1 MKQIY
6 LFVLLVAMAVALNTS
21 CSEQAD
27 FPKLEDTEITA
38 KFDVKLAK
46 EAFVRDYTAAVE
58 ARSETTRAQSQ
69 IYYTLADTD
78 YTPLWDKA
86 KNTENDHV
94 LSIDVPLYSVSGAFA
109 SDTDGENMR
118 MATQKLVFT
127 KSKKDNKVYSYLLTL
142 CPDVAC
148 AEKYSDL
155 NDVFT
160 HLGDCSKFSGLAI
173 YTSLAGELVAVNKF
187 VNGSETG
194 YVYVGNPEADQHALH
209 HQAEH
214 LMEGMKFY
222 LSSGPV
228 EMTRGGGGGAGT
240 GYEDLCADCLKNP
253 CECDI
258 FTVDRCWAC
267 GKPIIEH
274 AIYGKCECYGDFDI
288 CPTCGRA
295 KPQEGES
302 GGAFCQCGEEVPGEE
317 KMCEW
322 CNMPRTECI
331 CVEKPDTDFCDD
343 CHFPKDACICDF
355 FEGEGDPCN
364 FCDKVVCECPNSSVG
379 CPKCGDIT
387 CTGCEGNDSTTTPST
402 PSNPIDPNEPDR
414 CPYCNNYCEGHCE
427 AYCEDCKQLKT
438 DCTEH
443 RCSSCNELYNECEC
457 K

>member
-1 MKQIY
+1 MKTFIRGV
-6 LFVLLVAMAVALNTS
+6 LFAALLVCFG
-21 CSEQAD
+21 CSEQTD
-27 FPKLEDTEITA
+27 ITPNIEA
-38 KFDVKLAK
+38 KKTLDVKQAK

-58 ARSETTRAQSQ
+58 ARSETTRALEH

-86 KNTENDHV
+86 KNTENEHV

-118 MATQKLVFT
+118 MATQKLIVIQ
-127 KSKKDNKVYSYLLTL
+127 SKKSGDTFSYLLTL

-187 VNGSETG
+187 VNGTETG

-214 LMEGMKFY
+214 LMEYMKYY
-222 LSSGPV
+222 LSSTPV
-228 EMTRGGGGGAGT
+228 EMTRGGGGGTA
-240 GYEDLCADCLKNP
+240 YEDLCADCLKNP
-253 CECDI
+253 CECFDPNKCQWCKKPKEGSGKD
-258 FTVDRCWAC
+258 VCMCDYYDLCDDC
-267 GKPIIEH
+267 GKPI
-274 AIYGKCECYGDFDI
+274 A
-288 CPTCGRA
+288 
-295 KPQEGES
+295 QEGDA

-322 CNMPRTECI
+322 CSRPRAECI
-331 CVEKPDTDFCDD
+331 CIDKPDTDFCDD
-343 CHFPKDACICDF
+343 CHFPTDACICDF
-355 FEGEGDPCN
+355 IDGEGDPCN
-364 FCDKVVCECPNSSVG
+364 FCGKVVCECPNSSVG

-387 CTGCEGNDSTTTPST
+387 CTGCEGNDNSTTPT
-402 PSNPIDPNEPDR
+402 DPTEPDDPDDDN
-414 CPYCNNYCEGHCE
+414 CNYCNHHCGGTCA
-427 AYCEDCKQLKT
+427 AYCDICLIPKEHCDA
-438 DCTEH
+438 H
-443 RCSSCNELYNECEC
+443 RCAGCGKVYSQCEC

>member
-1 MKQIY
+1 MKKIY

-21 CSEQAD
+21 CTEQTD
-27 FPKLEDTEITA
+27 FPRIEDASTTA
-38 KFDVKLAK
+38 KLDVKLAK

-58 ARSETTRAQSQ
+58 AKTTVTRAQGH

-86 KNTENDHV
+86 KNTENEHV

-118 MATQKLVFT
+118 MATQKLIVIQ
-127 KSKKDNKVYSYLLTL
+127 SKKSGDTFSYLLTL

-187 VNGSETG
+187 VNGTEAG
-194 YVYVGNPEADQHALH
+194 YVYVGNPEADQHVLH

-228 EMTRGGGGGAGT
+228 EMTRGGGT
-240 GYEDLCADCLKNP
+240 DYIHEMLCKNCLSYPCLCEYEDF
-253 CECDI
+253 E
-258 FTVDRCWAC
+258 RCPMC
-267 GKPIIEH
+267 GKPKWEEH
-274 AIYGKCECYGDFDI
+274 PVHGKCECYYDI
-288 CPTCGRA
+288 CGTCGRA
-295 KPQEGES
+295 IAKDGET

-331 CVEKPDTDFCDD
+331 CVEKPDTDFCDN
-343 CHFPKDACICDF
+343 CHRSKNACICDF

-364 FCDKVVCECPNSSVG
+364 FCNKVVCECPNSSVG
-379 CPKCGDIT
+379 CPVCGDIT
-387 CTGCEGNDSTTTPST
+387 CNGDCGHNTSDPILCEYCGRECEGT
-402 PSNPIDPNEPDR
+402 
-414 CPYCNNYCEGHCE
+414 CE
-427 AYCEDCKQLKT
+427 AYCPFCHRLKRDC
-438 DCTEH
+438 DEH
-443 RCSSCNELYNECEC
+443 KCASCNEFYYQCTC

>member
-86 KNTENDHV
+86 KNTENEHV
-94 LSIDVPLYSVSGAFA
+94 LSIDVPLYSVSGAFV

-118 MATQKLVFT
+118 MATQKLIVIQ
-127 KSKKDNKVYSYLLTL
+127 SKKSGDTFSYLLTL

-173 YTSLAGELVAVNKF
+173 YTDLAGELVAVGKY
-187 VNGSETG
+187 VNGTETG

-209 HQAEH
+209 HKAEH

-228 EMTRGGGGGAGT
+228 EMTRGGGMDFIHEMLCRNCLSYPCLCQ
-240 GYEDLCADCLKNP
+240 YEDF
-253 CECDI
+253 E
-258 FTVDRCWAC
+258 RCPMC
-267 GKPIIEH
+267 GKPKWEEH
-274 AIYGKCECYGDFDI
+274 PVHGKCECYYDI

-295 KPQEGES
+295 IAQEGES
-302 GGAFCQCGEEVPGEE
+302 GGGF
-317 KMCEW
+317 
-322 CNMPRTECI
+322 
-331 CVEKPDTDFCDD
+331 
-343 CHFPKDACICDF
+343 
-355 FEGEGDPCN
+355 
-364 FCDKVVCECPNSSVG
+364 CECPTDTERCLLCGKQKPKDGKCECEDEKGTDPLGECPNCNKVTCICSP
-379 CPKCGDIT
+379 CPKCGDKT
-387 CTGCEGNDSTTTPST
+387 CTGCGTTANPPSDNENDGD
-402 PSNPIDPNEPDR
+402 NDYDNDDCE
-414 CPYCNNYCEGHCE
+414 YCNHHCGGTCD
-427 AYCEDCKQLKT
+427 AYCPICQVLKEACTAHKCVSCGKFYYQCDCK
-438 DCTEH
+438 
-443 RCSSCNELYNECEC
+443 
-457 K
+457 

>member
-1 MKQIY
+1 MLRKFI
-6 LFVLLVAMAVALNTS
+6 LAVLLLMCYG
-21 CSEQAD
+21 CSER
-27 FPKLEDTEITA
+27 TEITP
-38 KFDVKLAK
+38 KIEKENLFSIKQAK

-58 ARSETTRAQSQ
+58 ARIETTRAIEH

-118 MATQKLVFT
+118 MATQKLIVIQ
-127 KSKKDNKVYSYLLTL
+127 SKKSGDTFSYLLTL

-173 YTSLAGELVAVNKF
+173 YTSLAGELVAVDKF
-187 VNGSETG
+187 VNGVETG

-222 LSSGPV
+222 LSSTPV

-253 CECDI
+253 CECID
-258 FTVDRCWAC
+258 
-267 GKPIIEH
+267 G
-274 AIYGKCECYGDFDI
+274 I
-288 CPTCGRA
+288 CKECGRFIHLC
-295 KPQEGES
+295 
-302 GGAFCQCGEEVPGEE
+302 FCKYE
-317 KMCEW
+317 
-322 CNMPRTECI
+322 I
-331 CVEKPDTDFCDD
+331 
-343 CHFPKDACICDF
+343 I
-355 FEGEGDPCN
+355 
-364 FCDKVVCECPNSSVG
+364 
-379 CPKCGDIT
+379 CPKCENSVCT
-387 CTGCEGNDSTTTPST
+387 CEICSICKTPGCSGCEEDVDGGDDEICDHCNRKCNQTCEVYCPECQRLKSQCDMHYCKTCGNTYA
-402 PSNPIDPNEPDR
+402 N
-414 CPYCNNYCEGHCE
+414 
-427 AYCEDCKQLKT
+427 
-438 DCTEH
+438 CT
-443 RCSSCNELYNECEC
+443 CY
-457 K
+457 

>member
-86 KNTENDHV
+86 TTAENEHV
-94 LSIDVPLYSVSGAFA
+94 WSIDVPLYSVSGAFV

-118 MATQKLVFT
+118 MATQKLIVIQ
-127 KSKKDNKVYSYLLTL
+127 SKKSGDTFSYLLTL

-173 YTSLAGELVAVNKF
+173 YTDLAGELVAVNKF
-187 VNGSETG
+187 VNGTEAG

-209 HQAEH
+209 HKAEH

-228 EMTRGGGGGAGT
+228 EMTRGGGMDFIH
-240 GYEDLCADCLKNP
+240 EMLCRKCLSYP
-253 CECDI
+253 CECYYPNMCDKCGGNKDI
-258 FTVDRCWAC
+258 TDPFAPNACTCDAENLDICPWC
-267 GKPIIEH
+267 GKPKEQDPIF
-274 AIYGKCECYGDFDI
+274 GKCD
-288 CPTCGRA
+288 
-295 KPQEGES
+295 
-302 GGAFCQCGEEVPGEE
+302 
-317 KMCEW
+317 
-322 CNMPRTECI
+322 CNNIE
-331 CVEKPDTDFCDD
+331 D
-343 CHFPKDACICDF
+343 
-355 FEGEGDPCN
+355 N
-364 FCDKVVCECPNSSVG
+364 FCDKCGQRLPEDGDCNCDNDPSMECPDCHSQTCICTA
-379 CPKCGDIT
+379 CPICGDKT
-387 CTGCEGNDSTTTPST
+387 CRGCGSTNNPPSGNEDDE
-402 PSNPIDPNEPDR
+402 DPNDDICE
-414 CPYCNNYCEGHCE
+414 YCNYHCGRTCE
-427 AYCEDCKQLKT
+427 AYCHCGTLKAH
-438 DCTEH
+438 CTEH
-443 RCSSCNELYNECEC
+443 KCVSCGKFYYQCEC

>member
-86 KNTENDHV
+86 KNTENEHV

-118 MATQKLVFT
+118 MATQKLIVIQ
-127 KSKKDNKVYSYLLTL
+127 SKKSGDTFSYLLTL

-148 AEKYSDL
+148 AEKYSNL

-173 YTSLAGELVAVNKF
+173 YTSLAGELVAVDKF
-187 VNGSETG
+187 VNGVETG

-214 LMEGMKFY
+214 LMEYMKYY

-240 GYEDLCADCLKNP
+240 GYEDLCGYCMKNP
-253 CECDI
+253 CEC
-258 FTVDRCWAC
+258 ANY
-267 GKPIIEH
+267 E
-274 AIYGKCECYGDFDI
+274 I
-288 CPTCGRA
+288 CHTCGRYKA
-295 KPQEGES
+295 PEGVVDY
-302 GGAFCQCGEEVPGEE
+302 GACQCGKEDVGEE

-322 CNMPRTECI
+322 CNMPRAECI
-331 CVEKPDTDFCDD
+331 CVEEPDTDFCDN
-343 CHFPKDACICDF
+343 CHRSKNACICDF
-355 FEGEGDPCN
+355 FKGEGDPCN
-364 FCDKVVCECPNSSVG
+364 ICGQVVCVCPNG
-379 CPKCGDIT
+379 GNACPICGEIT
-387 CTGCEGNDSTTTPST
+387 CNGDCGHNPSDPVICEYCGRECEGT
-402 PSNPIDPNEPDR
+402 
-414 CPYCNNYCEGHCE
+414 CE
-427 AYCEDCKQLKT
+427 AYCPICHRLKRDC
-438 DCTEH
+438 DEH
-443 RCSSCNELYNECEC
+443 KCASCNEFYYQCEC

>member
-1 MKQIY
+1 MKKIY

-58 ARSETTRAQSQ
+58 ARGETTRAQSQ

-86 KNTENDHV
+86 QNTEHDHV
-94 LSIDVPLYSVSGAFA
+94 LSIDVPLYSVSGAFV

-118 MATQKLVFT
+118 MATQKLIVIQ
-127 KSKKDNKVYSYLLTL
+127 SKKSGDTFSYLLTL

-155 NDVFT
+155 SNVFT

-173 YTSLAGELVAVNKF
+173 YTSLAGELVAVDKF
-187 VNGSETG
+187 VNGVETG
-194 YVYVGNPEADQHALH
+194 YVYVGNPEADQHAVR

-228 EMTRGGGGGAGT
+228 EMTRGGGEGDT
-240 GYEDLCADCLKNP
+240 IYEELCRYCMKNP
-253 CECDI
+253 CEC
-258 FTVDRCWAC
+258 ANY
-267 GKPIIEH
+267 E
-274 AIYGKCECYGDFDI
+274 I
-288 CPTCGRA
+288 CHTCGRYKA
-295 KPQEGES
+295 PEGVVDY
-302 GGAFCQCGEEVPGEE
+302 GACQCGNEEVGKE

-322 CNMPRTECI
+322 CNRPRAECI

-343 CHFPKDACICDF
+343 CGNPMKSCTCKLNL
-355 FEGEGDPCN
+355 DPTCEV
-364 FCDKVVCECPNSSVG
+364 CGKAICECPGSSSG

-387 CTGCEGNDSTTTPST
+387 CTGCDGNGGSH
-402 PSNPIDPNEPDR
+402 NPTDPDDDQCE
-414 CPYCNNYCEGHCE
+414 YCNHHCGGTCE
-427 AYCEDCKQLKT
+427 AYCPICNVLKEHCDAHRCVGCGKTYNKCDCK
-438 DCTEH
+438 
-443 RCSSCNELYNECEC
+443 
-457 K
+457 

>member
-1 MKQIY
+1 MKIFIRGV
-6 LFVLLVAMAVALNTS
+6 LFAALLVCFG
-21 CSEQAD
+21 CSEQTD
-27 FPKLEDTEITA
+27 ITPNIEA
-38 KFDVKLAK
+38 KKSLDVKQAK

-58 ARSETTRAQSQ
+58 ARRETTRAQGH

-94 LSIDVPLYSVSGAFA
+94 LSIDVPLYSVSGAFV
-109 SDTDGENMR
+109 SDTIGENMR
-118 MATQKLVFT
+118 MATQKLIVIQ
-127 KSKKDNKVYSYLLTL
+127 SKKSGDTFSYLLTL

-187 VNGSETG
+187 VNGTEAG
-194 YVYVGNPEADQHALH
+194 YVYVGNPEEDQHTLH

-214 LMEGMKFY
+214 LMESMKFY

-228 EMTRGGGGGAGT
+228 TVTRGGGAGT
-240 GYEDLCADCLKNP
+240 AYEDLCADCLKNP

-295 KPQEGES
+295 KPQDGET
-302 GGAFCQCGEEVPGEE
+302 GGAFCECPTDTERCLLCGKQKPKDGKCECEDEKGTDPLGE
-317 KMCEW
+317 CPI
-322 CNMPRTECI
+322 CNKVTCI
-331 CVEKPDTDFCDD
+331 CSP
-343 CHFPKDACICDF
+343 
-355 FEGEGDPCN
+355 
-364 FCDKVVCECPNSSVG
+364 
-379 CPKCGDIT
+379 CPKCGDKT
-387 CTGCEGNDSTTTPST
+387 CTGCGTTANPPSDNENDGD
-402 PSNPIDPNEPDR
+402 NDYDNDDCE
-414 CPYCNNYCEGHCE
+414 YCNHHCGGTCE
-427 AYCEDCKQLKT
+427 AYCQTCQSPKETCTVHKCVGCGKFNYQCDCK
-438 DCTEH
+438 
-443 RCSSCNELYNECEC
+443 
-457 K
+457 

>member
-1 MKQIY
+1 MRIFIRGV
-6 LFVLLVAMAVALNTS
+6 LFAALLVCFG
-21 CSEQAD
+21 CSEQTD
-27 FPKLEDTEITA
+27 ITPNIEA
-38 KFDVKLAK
+38 KKSLDVKQAK

-58 ARSETTRAQSQ
+58 ARSETTRAQNQ

-118 MATQKLVFT
+118 MATQKLIVIQ
-127 KSKKDNKVYSYLLTL
+127 SKKSGDTFSYLLTL

-173 YTSLAGELVAVNKF
+173 YTSLAGELVAVGKY
-187 VNGSETG
+187 VNGTETG

-228 EMTRGGGGGAGT
+228 EMTRGGGEGDT
-240 GYEDLCADCLKNP
+240 TYEDLCRYCMKNP
-253 CECDI
+253 CECFDPNKCQWCQKPKEGSGKD
-258 FTVDRCWAC
+258 VCMCDYYDLCDDC
-267 GKPIIEH
+267 GKPI
-274 AIYGKCECYGDFDI
+274 A
-288 CPTCGRA
+288 
-295 KPQEGES
+295 QEGDA

-322 CNMPRTECI
+322 CGMPRAECI
-331 CVEKPDTDFCDD
+331 CVEKPDTDFCDN
-343 CHFPKDACICDF
+343 CHRSKNACICDF

-364 FCDKVVCECPNSSVG
+364 FCGKVVCECSNSSVG
-379 CPKCGDIT
+379 CPVCGDIT
-387 CTGCEGNDSTTTPST
+387 CNGDCGHNTSDPILCEYCGRECEGT
-402 PSNPIDPNEPDR
+402 
-414 CPYCNNYCEGHCE
+414 CE
-427 AYCEDCKQLKT
+427 AYCPFCHRLKRDCE
-438 DCTEH
+438 EH
-443 RCSSCNELYNECEC
+443 KCASCNEFYYQCEC

>member
-58 ARSETTRAQSQ
+58 ARGETTRAQNQ

-94 LSIDVPLYSVSGAFA
+94 WSIDVPLYSVSGAFA

-127 KSKKDNKVYSYLLTL
+127 KSKKDNNVYSYLLTL

-148 AEKYSDL
+148 AEKYSNL

-173 YTSLAGELVAVNKF
+173 YTSLAGELVAVGKY

-228 EMTRGGGGGAGT
+228 EITRGGGEGDT
-240 GYEDLCADCLKNP
+240 IYEDL
-253 CECDI
+253 
-258 FTVDRCWAC
+258 
-267 GKPIIEH
+267 
-274 AIYGKCECYGDFDI
+274 
-288 CPTCGRA
+288 
-295 KPQEGES
+295 
-302 GGAFCQCGEEVPGEE
+302 
-317 KMCEW
+317 
-322 CNMPRTECI
+322 
-331 CVEKPDTDFCDD
+331 
-343 CHFPKDACICDF
+343 
-355 FEGEGDPCN
+355 
-364 FCDKVVCECPNSSVG
+364 
-379 CPKCGDIT
+379 
-387 CTGCEGNDSTTTPST
+387 
-402 PSNPIDPNEPDR
+402 
-414 CPYCNNYCEGHCE
+414 
-427 AYCEDCKQLKT
+427 
-438 DCTEH
+438 
-443 RCSSCNELYNECEC
+443 
-457 K
+457 

>member
-94 LSIDVPLYSVSGAFA
+94 LSIDVPLYSVSGAFV

-118 MATQKLVFT
+118 MATQKLIVIQ
-127 KSKKDNKVYSYLLTL
+127 SKKSGDTFSYLLTL

-173 YTSLAGELVAVNKF
+173 YTDLAGELVAVNKF
-187 VNGSETG
+187 VNGTEAG

-228 EMTRGGGGGAGT
+228 EMTRGGGEGNT
-240 GYEDLCADCLKNP
+240 IYENLCEKCLSDP
-253 CECDI
+253 C
-258 FTVDRCWAC
+258 T
-267 GKPIIEH
+267 
-274 AIYGKCECYGDFDI
+274 CESI
-288 CPTCGRA
+288 CPKCNKFLNPTG
-295 KPQEGES
+295 S
-302 GGAFCQCGEEVPGEE
+302 DDSNLCQCDNE
-317 KMCEW
+317 KGQCEW
-322 CNMPRTECI
+322 CGRPRAECI
-331 CVEKPDTDFCDD
+331 CIEEPDIDFCDD

-364 FCDKVVCECPNSSVG
+364 FCGKVVCECPNSSVG

-387 CTGCEGNDSTTTPST
+387 CTGCEGNDSTTTPSP
-402 PSNPIDPNEPDR
+402 PSDPTDPDEPER
-414 CPYCNNYCEGHCE
+414 CPYCDNYCEGHCE

-443 RCSSCNELYNECEC
+443 RCLSCNELYNDCTC

>member
-1 MKQIY
+1 MKKIY

-86 KNTENDHV
+86 TTAENEHV
-94 LSIDVPLYSVSGAFA
+94 LSIDVPLYSVSGAFV

-118 MATQKLVFT
+118 MATQKLIVIQ
-127 KSKKDNKVYSYLLTL
+127 SKKSGDTFSYLLTL

-148 AEKYSDL
+148 AEKYSNL

-173 YTSLAGELVAVNKF
+173 YTSLAGELVAVDKF
-187 VNGSETG
+187 VNGVETG
-194 YVYVGNPEADQHALH
+194 YVYVGNPEADQHAVR

-228 EMTRGGGGGAGT
+228 EMTRGGGEGDT
-240 GYEDLCADCLKNP
+240 IYEDLCERCLSDPCMCPPYLEEFCVDC
-253 CECDI
+253 
-258 FTVDRCWAC
+258 
-267 GKPIIEH
+267 GEH
-274 AIYGKCECYGDFDI
+274 IGFDGKCL
-288 CPTCGRA
+288 
-295 KPQEGES
+295 
-302 GGAFCQCGEEVPGEE
+302 
-317 KMCEW
+317 
-322 CNMPRTECI
+322 
-331 CVEKPDTDFCDD
+331 CDY
-343 CHFPKDACICDF
+343 
-355 FEGEGDPCN
+355 FEGEDNTCN
-364 FCDKVVCECPNSSVG
+364 FCGKVVCECPNSSVG

-387 CTGCEGNDSTTTPST
+387 CTGCEGNGSSITP
-402 PSNPIDPNEPDR
+402 PNNPTDPNYPDDDI
-414 CPYCNNYCEGHCE
+414 CEYCNYHCGGTCD
-427 AYCEDCKQLKT
+427 AYCPICNVLK
-438 DCTEH
+438 DHCDAH
-443 RCSSCNELYNECEC
+443 RCASCGKVYSQC
-457 K
+457 KCK

>member
-86 KNTENDHV
+86 TTAENEHV
-94 LSIDVPLYSVSGAFA
+94 WSIDVPLYSVSGAFA

-127 KSKKDNKVYSYLLTL
+127 KSKKDNNVYSYLLTL

-148 AEKYSDL
+148 AEKYADL
-155 NDVFT
+155 SNVFT

-173 YTSLAGELVAVNKF
+173 YTSLAGELVAVDKF
-187 VNGSETG
+187 VNGVETG

-228 EMTRGGGGGAGT
+228 EMTRGGGEGDT
-240 GYEDLCADCLKNP
+240 IYEELCRYCMKNP
-253 CECDI
+253 CECDVEI
-258 FTVDRCWAC
+258 CDKCGRFIHLCFCDYELVCPDCGNSVCTCSKCDKCGMPDCGGCEGDNGGQEDNNSEVCTYCHTRCNRTCIVYCSTCKYLKVVCDDHYCEEC
-267 GKPIIEH
+267 GKINTE
-274 AIYGKCECYGDFDI
+274 CECY
-288 CPTCGRA
+288 
-295 KPQEGES
+295 
-302 GGAFCQCGEEVPGEE
+302 
-317 KMCEW
+317 
-322 CNMPRTECI
+322 
-331 CVEKPDTDFCDD
+331 
-343 CHFPKDACICDF
+343 
-355 FEGEGDPCN
+355 
-364 FCDKVVCECPNSSVG
+364 
-379 CPKCGDIT
+379 
-387 CTGCEGNDSTTTPST
+387 
-402 PSNPIDPNEPDR
+402 
-414 CPYCNNYCEGHCE
+414 
-427 AYCEDCKQLKT
+427 
-438 DCTEH
+438 
-443 RCSSCNELYNECEC
+443 
-457 K
+457 

>member
-94 LSIDVPLYSVSGAFA
+94 LSIDVPLYSVSGAFV

-118 MATQKLVFT
+118 MATQKLIVIQ
-127 KSKKDNKVYSYLLTL
+127 SKKSGDTFSYLLTL

-148 AEKYSDL
+148 AEKYADL
-155 NDVFT
+155 SNVFT

-173 YTSLAGELVAVNKF
+173 YTSLAGELVAVDKF
-187 VNGSETG
+187 VNGVETG

-214 LMEGMKFY
+214 LMEYMKFY
-222 LSSGPV
+222 LSSTPV
-228 EMTRGGGGGAGT
+228 EMTRGGGEGDT
-240 GYEDLCADCLKNP
+240 IYEDLCAYCLQTP
-253 CECDI
+253 C
-258 FTVDRCWAC
+258 
-267 GKPIIEH
+267 
-274 AIYGKCECYGDFDI
+274 KCAYYEI
-288 CPTCGRA
+288 CHTCGRYKA
-295 KPQEGES
+295 PEGIVDY
-302 GGAFCQCGEEVPGEE
+302 GACQCGNEEVGKE

-322 CNMPRTECI
+322 CNRPRADCI
-331 CVEKPDTDFCDD
+331 CIEEPDIDFCDD
-343 CHFPKDACICDF
+343 CHQPTNACICDF
-355 FEGEGDPCN
+355 FDGEGDACN
-364 FCDKVVCECPNSSVG
+364 ICGQVVCVCPNG
-379 CPKCGDIT
+379 GNACPICGDIT
-387 CTGCEGNDSTTTPST
+387 CNGDCGHNPSDPVICEYCDRKCEGT
-402 PSNPIDPNEPDR
+402 
-414 CPYCNNYCEGHCE
+414 CE
-427 AYCEDCKQLKT
+427 AYCPICHRLKRDC
-438 DCTEH
+438 DEH
-443 RCSSCNELYNECEC
+443 KCVSCNEFYYQCVC

>member
-1 MKQIY
+1 MKIFIRGV
-6 LFVLLVAMAVALNTS
+6 LFAALLVCFG
-21 CSEQAD
+21 CSEQTD
-27 FPKLEDTEITA
+27 ITPNIEA
-38 KFDVKLAK
+38 KKTLDVKQAK

-58 ARSETTRAQSQ
+58 ARSETTRALEH

-118 MATQKLVFT
+118 MATQKLIVIQ
-127 KSKKDNKVYSYLLTL
+127 SKKSGDTFSYLLTL

-160 HLGDCSKFSGLAI
+160 HLGDCTKFSGLAI

-187 VNGSETG
+187 VNGTEAG

-214 LMEGMKFY
+214 LMEYMKYY

-228 EMTRGGGGGAGT
+228 EMTRGGGESDK
-240 GYEDLCADCLKNP
+240 GYENLCAYCLQDP
-253 CECDI
+253 CKCAYYEICD
-258 FTVDRCWAC
+258 D
-267 GKPIIEH
+267 
-274 AIYGKCECYGDFDI
+274 
-288 CPTCGRA
+288 CGRYKA
-295 KPQEGES
+295 PDGVVDY
-302 GGAFCQCGEEVPGEE
+302 GACQCGKEDVGEE

-322 CNMPRTECI
+322 CSRPRAECI

-364 FCDKVVCECPNSSVG
+364 ICGQVVCVCPNG
-379 CPKCGDIT
+379 GNACPICGEIT
-387 CTGCEGNDSTTTPST
+387 CNGDCGHNPSDPVICEYCDRKCEGT
-402 PSNPIDPNEPDR
+402 
-414 CPYCNNYCEGHCE
+414 CE
-427 AYCEDCKQLKT
+427 AYCPICHRLKRDC
-438 DCTEH
+438 DEH
-443 RCSSCNELYNECEC
+443 KCVSCNEFYYQCTC

>member
-1 MKQIY
+1 MKTLIRGV
-6 LFVLLVAMAVALNTS
+6 FFAALLMCFG
-21 CSEQAD
+21 CSEITD
-27 FPKLEDTEITA
+27 VMPKIEQET
-38 KFDVKLAK
+38 KFDVALAK

-86 KNTENDHV
+86 TTAENEHV
-94 LSIDVPLYSVSGAFA
+94 WSIDVPLYSVSGAFA

-127 KSKKDNKVYSYLLTL
+127 KSKKDNNVYSYLLTL

-173 YTSLAGELVAVNKF
+173 YTSLAGELVAVDKF
-187 VNGSETG
+187 VNGVETG

-228 EMTRGGGGGAGT
+228 EMTRGGGMDFIH
-240 GYEDLCADCLKNP
+240 EMLCGWCLKYP
-253 CECDI
+253 CECP
-258 FTVDRCWAC
+258 DREYC
-267 GKPIIEH
+267 GECGRPIAKGGEYGI
-274 AIYGKCECYGDFDI
+274 IYCECTNRTFRCMWCGQELPEGKECNCQEEPFKE
-288 CPTCGRA
+288 CP
-295 KPQEGES
+295 
-302 GGAFCQCGEEVPGEE
+302 
-317 KMCEW
+317 
-322 CNMPRTECI
+322 
-331 CVEKPDTDFCDD
+331 D
-343 CHFPKDACICDF
+343 CH
-355 FEGEGDPCN
+355 N
-364 FCDKVVCECPNSSVG
+364 F
-379 CPKCGDIT
+379 T
-387 CTGCEGNDSTTTPST
+387 CTCNPCPHCGGLTCSGCGGSNNTTTPSN
-402 PSNPIDPNEPDR
+402 PSPPSDPTDPDEPER
-414 CPYCNNYCEGHCE
+414 CPYCDNYCEGHCE

-443 RCSSCNELYNECEC
+443 RCSSCNELYNDCTC

>member
-1 MKQIY
+1 MLRKLSIAIL
-6 LFVLLVAMAVALNTS
+6 LFMCFG
-21 CSEQAD
+21 CSEQTD
-27 FPKLEDTEITA
+27 ITPNIEA
-38 KFDVKLAK
+38 KKTLDVKQAK

-58 ARSETTRAQSQ
+58 ARSETTRAIEH

-86 KNTENDHV
+86 KNTENEHV

-118 MATQKLVFT
+118 MATQKLIVIQ
-127 KSKKDNKVYSYLLTL
+127 SKKSGDTFSYLLTL

-173 YTSLAGELVAVNKF
+173 YTSLAGELVAVGKY
-187 VNGSETG
+187 VNGTETG
-194 YVYVGNPEADQHALH
+194 YVYVGNPETDHHALH

-214 LMEGMKFY
+214 LMEGMKYY
-222 LSSGPV
+222 LSSTPV
-228 EMTRGGGGGAGT
+228 EMTRGGGGGTA
-240 GYEDLCADCLKNP
+240 YENLCADCLKNP

-295 KPQEGES
+295 KPQDGES
-302 GGAFCQCGEEVPGEE
+302 GGAFCECPTDTERCMWCG
-317 KMCEW
+317 KQ
-322 CNMPRTECI
+322 
-331 CVEKPDTDFCDD
+331 K
-343 CHFPKDACICDF
+343 PKD
-355 FEGEGDPCN
+355 E
-364 FCDKVVCECPNSSVG
+364 KCECGYNPTEVCSKCNNMTCTCTP
-379 CPKCGDIT
+379 CPKCGDAT
-387 CTGCEGNDSTTTPST
+387 CSGGCGTT
-402 PSNPIDPNEPDR
+402 PSNPPSGNGDNDNQDENDDDD
-414 CPYCNNYCEGHCE
+414 CEYCNHHCGGTCD
-427 AYCEDCKQLKT
+427 AYCPICQVLKEA
-438 DCTEH
+438 CTAH
-443 RCSSCNELYNECEC
+443 KCAYCDKFNYQCEC

>member
-58 ARSETTRAQSQ
+58 ARSETTRAQNQ

-86 KNTENDHV
+86 KNTENEHV
-94 LSIDVPLYSVSGAFA
+94 LSIDVPLYSVSGAFV

-118 MATQKLVFT
+118 MATQKLIVIQ
-127 KSKKDNKVYSYLLTL
+127 SKKSGDTFSYLLTL

-148 AEKYSDL
+148 AEKYADL

-187 VNGSETG
+187 VNGTETG
-194 YVYVGNPEADQHALH
+194 YVYVGNPEANQHALH
-209 HQAEH
+209 HKAEH

-228 EMTRGGGGGAGT
+228 EMTRGGGGDI
-240 GYEDLCADCLKNP
+240 GYENLCRKCFSNP
-253 CECDI
+253 CTCESICPKCNKFLNPTGSDDPNLCQCDKK
-258 FTVDRCWAC
+258 TQRCIWC
-267 GKPIIEH
+267 GKEVL
-274 AIYGKCECYGDFDI
+274 
-288 CPTCGRA
+288 
-295 KPQEGES
+295 EGEE
-302 GGAFCQCGEEVPGEE
+302 CKCGYNPTEVCS
-317 KMCEW
+317 K
-322 CNMPRTECI
+322 CNNMTCTCTP
-331 CVEKPDTDFCDD
+331 
-343 CHFPKDACICDF
+343 
-355 FEGEGDPCN
+355 
-364 FCDKVVCECPNSSVG
+364 
-379 CPKCGDIT
+379 CPKCGDAT
-387 CTGCEGNDSTTTPST
+387 CSGGCGTT
-402 PSNPIDPNEPDR
+402 PSNPPSGNGDNDNQDENDDDD
-414 CPYCNNYCEGHCE
+414 CEYCNHHCGGTCD
-427 AYCEDCKQLKT
+427 AYCPICQVLKEA
-438 DCTEH
+438 CTAH
-443 RCSSCNELYNECEC
+443 KCVYCSKFNYQCEC

>member
-1 MKQIY
+1 M
-6 LFVLLVAMAVALNTS
+6 S
-21 CSEQAD
+21 
-27 FPKLEDTEITA
+27 
-38 KFDVKLAK
+38 
-46 EAFVRDYTAAVE
+46 
-58 ARSETTRAQSQ
+58 
-69 IYYTLADTD
+69 
-78 YTPLWDKA
+78 
-86 KNTENDHV
+86 
-94 LSIDVPLYSVSGAFA
+94 
-109 SDTDGENMR
+109 
-118 MATQKLVFT
+118 
-127 KSKKDNKVYSYLLTL
+127 
-142 CPDVAC
+142 
-148 AEKYSDL
+148 
-155 NDVFT
+155 
-160 HLGDCSKFSGLAI
+160 DCSKFSGLAI

-187 VNGSETG
+187 VNGTEAG
-194 YVYVGNPEADQHALH
+194 YVYVGNPEADQHAVR

-214 LMEGMKFY
+214 LMEYMKFY

-228 EMTRGGGGGAGT
+228 EMTRGGESGT
-240 GYEDLCADCLKNP
+240 IYENLCERCLSDP
-253 CECDI
+253 C
-258 FTVDRCWAC
+258 T
-267 GKPIIEH
+267 
-274 AIYGKCECYGDFDI
+274 CESI
-288 CPTCGRA
+288 CPKCNKFLNPTGSDD
-295 KPQEGES
+295 PNL
-302 GGAFCQCGEEVPGEE
+302 CQCDNE
-317 KMCEW
+317 KGQCEW

-379 CPKCGDIT
+379 CHKCGDIT

>member
-1 MKQIY
+1 MKKIY

-21 CSEQAD
+21 CTEQTD
-27 FPKLEDTEITA
+27 FPRIEDASTTA
-38 KFDVKLAK
+38 KLDVKLAK

-58 ARSETTRAQSQ
+58 AKTTVTRAQGH

-86 KNTENDHV
+86 KNTENEHV
-94 LSIDVPLYSVSGAFA
+94 LSIDVPLYSVSGAFV

-118 MATQKLVFT
+118 MATQKLIVIQ
-127 KSKKDNKVYSYLLTL
+127 SKKSGDTFSYLLTL

-148 AEKYSDL
+148 AEKYSNL

-187 VNGSETG
+187 VNGTEAG

-209 HQAEH
+209 HKAEH
-214 LMEGMKFY
+214 LMEYMKFY

-228 EMTRGGGGGAGT
+228 EMTRGGGT
-240 GYEDLCADCLKNP
+240 DYIHEMLCKNCLSYPCLCEYEDF
-253 CECDI
+253 E
-258 FTVDRCWAC
+258 RCPMC
-267 GKPIIEH
+267 GKPKWEEH
-274 AIYGKCECYGDFDI
+274 PVHGKCECYYDI
-288 CPTCGRA
+288 CGTCGRA
-295 KPQEGES
+295 IAKDGET

-322 CNMPRTECI
+322 CNRPRAECI

-343 CHFPKDACICDF
+343 CGNPMKSCTCKLNL
-355 FEGEGDPCN
+355 DPTCKE
-364 FCDKVVCECPNSSVG
+364 CGKVPCECTGSSSG

-387 CTGCEGNDSTTTPST
+387 CTGCDGNGGSH
-402 PSNPIDPNEPDR
+402 NPTDPDDDQCE
-414 CPYCNNYCEGHCE
+414 YCNHHCGGTCE
-427 AYCEDCKQLKT
+427 AYCPICNVLKEHCDAHRCAGCGKTYNKCDCK
-438 DCTEH
+438 
-443 RCSSCNELYNECEC
+443 
-457 K
+457 